1 MLLPDFYDKVFELVR
16 MIPKGKVSTYGNI
29 ALALGAKRTART
41 VGYALNTLKGGK
53 HGRKKVPAHRV
64 VNRNGELTG
73 RIHFADPNLM
83 RELLESE
90 KISFIDE
97 RVNMARHLWVPP
109 FYDELRYELKK

>member
-1 MLLPDFYDKVFELVR
+1 MLLPDFYHKVFELVR

-29 ALALGAKRTART
+29 ALALGAKRAART

-53 HGRKKVPAHRV
+53 HGRKKVPTHRV

-73 RIHFADPNLM
+73 RIHFAEPNLM

-90 KISFIDE
+90 KVSFIDE
-97 RVNMARHLWVPP
+97 RVNMAKHLWVPP
-109 FYDELRYELKK
+109 FYCELILAN